1 MIKVCFLVSSL
12 ANEGP
17 VNVMYNII
25 KYMDFSIFE
34 VSVITLIPEKP
45 TTRIENF
52 EELPITIHQLAKEK
66 FLNPLQMF
74 FKLKEKVREINP
86 HMLHAHCPRSLY
98 LMCFL
103 PKRYKRVY
111 TIHIFP
117 GLQQQIL
124 YGGWKGDL
132 VILLNHYFTRHTDL
146 PIGCAE
152 SISALY
158 KQHKNWD
165 IMSIPNGS
173 SLPVWNRNEEQ
184 KKRLRKKYHLCEHVS
199 YFIFVGR
206 FSKEKNPD
214 MLVKAFKK
222 LNDPSVGLIL
232 LGDGPMWE
240 QLKPEES
247 ERLKLPGFT
256 TDVYEY
262 LIASDYYIS
271 ASEVEGLA
279 NTLLE
284 SMTIG
289 LPLLL
294 SDIPSHKEV
303 MSKMSRVVG
312 YIANQNDVDDMV
324 DKIKQLTCSIKRDEA
339 EAEIKKVF
347 LEHYTAKQ
355 MSDQYQV
362 AYQDLYRKNIK

>member
-17 VNVMYNII
+17 VNIMYSII
-25 KYMDFSIFE
+25 KYMDFSVFD
-34 VSVITLIPEKP
+34 VSVITLIPEK
-45 TTRIENF
+45 TTSRIESF
-52 EELPITIHQLAKEK
+52 KKLSISIHQLAKQE
-66 FLNPLQMF
+66 FLNPLQLF
-74 FKLKEKVREINP
+74 FKLKEKVRAINP

-103 PKRYKRVY
+103 PKRYKRIY

-124 YGGWKGDL
+124 YGRLKGDL
-132 VILLNHYFTRHTDL
+132 VILLNHYFTRRTDL
-146 PIGCAE
+146 PVGCAE

-158 KQHKNWD
+158 KQHKNRD

-173 SLPVWNRNEEQ
+173 SWPVWSRNEAQ
-184 KKRLRKKYHLCEHVS
+184 KKQLREKYHLREHVR
-199 YFIFVGR
+199 YFIFAGR

-214 MLVKAFKK
+214 ILVQAFKK
-222 LNDPSVGLIL
+222 LNDPSTGLIM

-240 QLKPEES
+240 QLKSEES
-247 ERLKLPGFT
+247 ERLLFPGFT
-256 TDVYEY
+256 TDVHDY

-271 ASEVEGLA
+271 ASDVEGLA

-284 SMTIG
+284 SMTVG

-294 SDIPSHKEV
+294 SDIPSHREV
-303 MSKMSRVVG
+303 MSKMNRITG
-312 YIANQNDVDDMV
+312 YIINQTDVDDVV
-324 DKIKQLTCSIKRDEA
+324 DKIKLITRSVKRNEA

-347 LEHYTAKQ
+347 LEHYTAEK
-355 MSDQYQV
+355 MSKQYQI
-362 AYQDLYRKNIK
+362 AYLDLYRKSIQ

>member
-1 MIKVCFLVSSL
+1 MESF
-12 ANEGP
+12 
-17 VNVMYNII
+17 
-25 KYMDFSIFE
+25 
-34 VSVITLIPEKP
+34 T
-45 TTRIENF
+45 
-52 EELPITIHQLAKEK
+52 ELPITIHQLTKEK
-66 FLNPLQMF
+66 FLNPLQLF
-74 FKLKEKVREINP
+74 FKLKEKVWEINP
-86 HMLHAHCPRSLY
+86 HLLHAHCPRSLY

-103 PKRYKRVY
+103 PKRYKRIY

-124 YGGWKGDL
+124 YSGWKGDL
-132 VILLNHYFTRHTDL
+132 IIFLNHYFTRRTDL

-152 SISALY
+152 SVGLLY
-158 KQHKNWD
+158 KQRKNLD
-165 IMSIPNGS
+165 IVSIPNGC
-173 SLPVWNRNEEQ
+173 SLPVWNRDEEQ
-184 KKRLRKKYHLCEHVS
+184 KKQLRAKYHLRQDVR

-214 MLVKAFKK
+214 KLVEAFRK

-256 TDVYEY
+256 TGVYEY

-271 ASEVEGLA
+271 ASDVEGLA

-294 SDIPSHKEV
+294 SDIPSHREV
-303 MSKMSRVVG
+303 MSKMSQTVG
-312 YIANQNDVDDMV
+312 YIANQHDTGDMV
-324 DKIKQLTCSIKRDEA
+324 DKIRQLTCSVKRDEA

-347 LEHYTAKQ
+347 LEHYTAER
-355 MSDQYQV
+355 MSDRYQI